1 MFIFCFLMLDKLF
14 FLLAKP
20 TYSCKRKTKKKYIQ
34 TNVLNSI
41 LYDQNFRAKNTKK
54 HSPNHDHKIK
64 EIIKRNSNM
73 PVLKKVI
80 KNMYFFDLIIRL

>member
-1 MFIFCFLMLDKLF
+1 MIRTLEQKIQ
-14 FLLAKP
+14 
-20 TYSCKRKTKKKYIQ
+20 KKKI
-34 TNVLNSI
+34 
-41 LYDQNFRAKNTKK
+41 

-80 KNMYFFDLIIRL
+80 KNISLI